1 MINAV
6 PFFTRVWEETPK
18 TEEEIAADQG
28 TDAAEYTMN
37 VTSTAYGMA
46 DARAVVEQAGAE
58 ITWDET
64 TQQNYATWEANGVTY
79 EVWLE
84 DAQSLEPRL
93 KLMKDYGLAGTAAW
107 RLGQETSDIWEL
119 ILQYVN

>member
-1 MINAV
+1 MSAGI
-6 PFFTRVWEETPK
+6 PFFTRLWQETPK
-18 TEEEIAADQG
+18 TAEEISEEAG
-28 TDAAEYTMN
+28 TEAAEYPN
-37 VTSTAYGMA
+37 KVTSEAMGMSA
-46 DARAVVEQAGAE
+46 AANTVAQAGV
-58 ITWDET
+58 TPVWDEEAG
-64 TQQNYATWEANGVTY
+64 QNYATWEANGVTY